1 MPRIVEIAL
10 PSKQTD
16 PLISEIKELKQ
27 LISLRVQRG
36 ISLHPSGD
44 VITLEITDRSLHG
57 LMQLLNKRRMLQDPD
72 VSVTTSQPLSIISQ
86 PSAIEITN
94 DSSKAIWEEMQIMI
108 SKGSNMTVN
117 SLIIMSVSG
126 VLAAIGIA
134 TNALHVVIAAMVIAP
149 GFEPITR
156 IALGV
161 ITRNI
166 AWRKGLID
174 TAKGYA
180 VMIIAAA
187 ITTVI
192 LQAAGKNPLS
202 GEASYL
208 PAGVLISYWTSI
220 TFPSLL
226 VTAAASIAGPLLI
239 ATHRSI
245 LIAGVMIALAL
256 VPAATI
262 TGMALVMGEVDVAGK
277 AFLRW
282 LIEVSFV
289 SIFSLLIF
297 IWKKASVHK
306 RRMWV

>member
-16 PLISEIKELKQ
+16 PLISEIKKLKQ

-72 VSVTTSQPLSIISQ
+72 VSVTTSQPLSIISK

-94 DSSKAIWEEMQIMI
+94 DSSEAIWEEMQIMI
-108 SKGSNMTVN
+108 SRESNMTVN
-117 SLIIMSVSG
+117 SLIIMSISG

-134 TNALHVVIAAMVIAP
+134 TNALHIVIAAMVIAP

-166 AWRKGLID
+166 AWRKGITD

-226 VTAAASIAGPLLI
+226 ITAAASIAGPLLI

-245 LIAGVMIALAL
+245 LTAGVMIALAL

-282 LIEVSFV
+282 LIEVSLV
-289 SIFSLLIF
+289 TIFSLLIF